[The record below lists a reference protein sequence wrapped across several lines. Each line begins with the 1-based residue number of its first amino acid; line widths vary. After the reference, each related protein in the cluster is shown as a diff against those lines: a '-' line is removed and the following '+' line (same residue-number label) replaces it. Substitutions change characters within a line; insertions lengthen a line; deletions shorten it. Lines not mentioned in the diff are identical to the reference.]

1 MNMKLFL
8 WIVGTALFFAG
19 IRWLYRHYQ
28 AGKTVASVEASQQR
42 LHRRR
47 AKDSGLSH
55 PPSEPLIHSMETKKV
70 PPLLLPG
77 KGRRS
82 DYHRNWPDGFWSP
95 TIPSIIPDCPARFPG
110 VAKSH
115 VIKSTFPPVTDEI
128 RPRFD

>member
-55 PPSEPLIHSMETKKV
+55 PPSEPLIYAKERKI
-70 PPLLLPG
+70 PDLPLRGRGQDPDYYTDRPG
-77 KGRRS
+77 S
-82 DYHRNWPDGFWSP
+82 PWIP

-110 VAKSH
+110 VAQSH